1 MDPNNRLESHPTARV
16 TSWPDRAL
24 AAFLLQGVFLLGC
37 AAAEVTDRPGGGGSV
52 GGVPGS
58 AGPGAAPPAFT
69 LPDAGPRPAAPPA
82 GPPSRQCAEE
92 AHQAQIVPLDLL
104 LLVDSSSSM
113 DRSAGMHTKWQ
124 TAQIAL
130 SAFIRDPMSAGLGV
144 GLQFFPS
151 SVKKPC
157 MTDSDCLPGL
167 SFPGLIGFELCRARS
182 VCGGPNVA
190 LPGPSCGGTS
200 AAACPA
206 ASMCLPAGTC
216 SGDGLLCT
224 NVGQGCPGMAGTCMP
239 AGRTCVTN
247 LGTEECAPASY
258 EKPVVAIGTLPTAQM
273 PLLSALNANEPLGG
287 TPMGPAVRGAL
298 GQLRVHLQA
307 NPGRKAV
314 LVLVGDGIPSSS
326 CPMNDIPAI
335 AVDIG
340 GAYMGTPSI
349 PTYVIGVFTPEE
361 LMMSQM
367 QLDTLAMAGG
377 SNRAI
382 VLAANN
388 DLTQRLQEALNQIR
402 GAALACEY
410 QIPPPSSGRI
420 DFGQVN
426 VRHSGGGATEN
437 IPYVERADRC
447 DPMRGGWYYDVPP
460 AMGVPTRIL
469 TCEATCRHFR
479 TDTAGKVELVFGC
492 STRVID

>member
-1 MDPNNRLESHPTARV
+1 
-16 TSWPDRAL
+16 
-24 AAFLLQGVFLLGC
+24 
-37 AAAEVTDRPGGGGSV
+37 
-52 GGVPGS
+52 
-58 AGPGAAPPAFT
+58 
-69 LPDAGPRPAAPPA
+69 
-82 GPPSRQCAEE
+82 
-92 AHQAQIVPLDLL
+92 VPLDLL

-113 DRSAGMHTKWQ
+113 DQSAGMRTKWQ
-124 TAQIAL
+124 TAQLAL

-151 SVKKPC
+151 NVEKAC
-157 MTDSDCLPGL
+157 MTDADC
-167 SFPGLIGFELCRARS
+167 FPGLIGFGLCRVRS

-190 LPGPSCGGTS
+190 LPGPSCRGTG

-206 ASMCLPAGTC
+206 GSMCLPAGTC
-216 SGDGLLCT
+216 SGDGSLCT
-224 NVGQGCPGMAGTCMP
+224 NVGQGCPGTAGTCMP
-239 AGRTCVTN
+239 ARRTCSVSF
-247 LGTEECAPASY
+247 GTEECTPANY
-258 EKPVVAIGTLPTAQM
+258 EKPVAAIGNLPTAQM
-273 PLLSALNANEPLGG
+273 PLLSALNANEPSGG

-298 GQLRVHLQA
+298 GQLRAHLQA

-314 LVLVGDGIPSSS
+314 LVLVGDGVPSPT

-335 AVDIG
+335 ATDIG
-340 GAYMGTPSI
+340 GAYMGAPSI
-349 PTYVIGVFTPEE
+349 PTYVIGVFTQEE
-361 LMMSQM
+361 LRMSQM
-367 QLDTLAMAGG
+367 LLDTLAMAGG

-410 QIPPPSSGRI
+410 QIPPPSGGRI
-420 DFGQVN
+420 DFSKVN
-426 VRHSGGGATEN
+426 VRYSGGGATEN

-469 TCEATCRHFR
+469 TCEATCRRFR
-479 TDTAGKVELVFGC
+479 TDNAGKVELVFGC
-492 STRVID
+492 GTQVIN